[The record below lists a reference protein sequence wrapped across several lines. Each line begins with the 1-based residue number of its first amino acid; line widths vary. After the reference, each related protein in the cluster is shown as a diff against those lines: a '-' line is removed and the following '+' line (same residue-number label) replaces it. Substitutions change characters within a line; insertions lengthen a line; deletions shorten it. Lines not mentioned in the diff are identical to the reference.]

1 MMSNPD
7 NIANALDQGSAKA
20 AAQEQTEVV
29 QQQSQTA
36 TAQVDKISPAEQ
48 TSEDQGL
55 VGGARNTGPVTVA
68 ETASA
73 AELSRE
79 EKFGPA
85 VASAVASIN
94 RYEQV
99 MARNARVTTDV
110 IDEQQAVLFN
120 ALNTIVGA
128 ADSGDFMGGM
138 EFLFRKFREN
148 KTGAF
153 GGDTVRR
160 RVNYMKKPS
169 GDKALNVYCGFI
181 DLLQVF
187 SDPKGRKVLWS
198 RFNKMALEFA
208 PAGEKRQRLE
218 VYMQRI
224 CA

>member
-1 MMSNPD
+1 MSNPD
-7 NIANALDQGSAKA
+7 NIANALDQGGAKA
-20 AAQEQTEVV
+20 ATQEQTEIA
-29 QQQSQTA
+29 QQQSQVA

-55 VGGARNTGPVTVA
+55 VGGARSTGPVTAPEVA
-68 ETASA
+68 SS

-79 EKFGPA
+79 EKFGSA

-99 MARNARVTTDV
+99 MASNSRVTIET
-110 IDEQQAVLFN
+110 IDDQQAVLFN
-120 ALNTIVGA
+120 SLNIIIGA

-153 GGDTVRR
+153 GGDKVRR

-187 SDPKGRKVLWS
+187 SDPKGRKVLWP

>member
-1 MMSNPD
+1 MSNPD
-7 NIANALDQGSAKA
+7 NIANALDQGNAKA
-20 AAQEQTEVV
+20 EAQEKTEVV
-29 QQQSQTA
+29 QQQAQQQTA
-36 TAQVDKISPAEQ
+36 AVDKVAPAVQTSDDPGLTGAARSTAPVEQ
-48 TSEDQGL
+48 TSSVE
-55 VGGARNTGPVTVA
+55 
-68 ETASA
+68 E
-73 AELSRE
+73 SRE
-79 EKFGPA
+79 AKFGPA
-85 VASAVASIN
+85 VASVVASIN
-94 RYEQV
+94 KYEQV
-99 MARNARVTTDV
+99 MASNSRVTLEV

-120 ALNTIVGA
+120 ALNTIIA
-128 ADSGDFMGGM
+128 APDSGDFMGGM

-153 GGDTVRR
+153 GGDKVRR

-181 DLLQVF
+181 DMLQIF
-187 SDPKGRKVLWS
+187 SVPEGRKALWS

>member
-1 MMSNPD
+1 MSNPD
-7 NIANALDQGSAKA
+7 NIANALDQGGAKA
-20 AAQEQTEVV
+20 ESQEKTEVAQQV
-29 QQQSQTA
+29 AQQQTA
-36 TAQVDKISPAEQ
+36 AVDKVAAAEQ
-48 TSEDQGL
+48 TSEDPGL
-55 VGGARNTGPVTVA
+55 TGAARSTAPV
-68 ETASA
+68 A
-73 AELSRE
+73 ATPSVEESRE
-79 EKFGPA
+79 AKFGPA

-94 RYEQV
+94 KYEQV
-99 MARNARVTTDV
+99 MASNSRVTLEV

-120 ALNTIVGA
+120 SLNIILA
-128 ADSGDFMGGM
+128 AEDSSDFMGGM

-153 GGDTVRR
+153 GGDKVRR

-181 DLLQVF
+181 DMLQIF
-187 SDPKGRKVLWS
+187 SVPEGRKALWS